1 MTKNNSRPDHGPLI
15 GGMVL
20 ILVGTFLL
28 IAKMGYLPYGLI
40 FHFWPMIFIMIGV
53 VKLAY
58 GSDRVV
64 GTILIGVGLL
74 LQLSEIGVLHVH
86 FWDLWPLVVI
96 AAGGVMLWQAL
107 GGRELLPGTSNPQ
120 FDSVYIFGGT
130 ERKVNTKN
138 FKGGRLLA
146 VFGGYKLDF
155 ERAEMEGN
163 EVVLEASAICGGGE
177 IIVPQHWL
185 VSIQGTAMFGGY
197 EDKARHVQTDPS
209 QPTKT
214 LILKGFV
221 MFGGISIKN

>member
-1 MTKNNSRPDHGPLI
+1 MRSDSNSVQDRGPLYGGVVFIVI
-15 GGMVL
+15 GVC
-20 ILVGTFLL
+20 LL
-28 IAKMGYLPYGLI
+28 LAKLGYVPYGLLL
-40 FHFWPMIFIMIGV
+40 HFWPMIFI
-53 VKLAY
+53 L
-58 GSDRVV
+58 
-64 GTILIGVGLL
+64 VGLL
-74 LQLSEIGVLHVH
+74 KMTYARDRAVGSVLIAAGVFLQLTEIGVLNLH
-86 FWDLWPLVVI
+86 FWDLWPLLVI
-96 AAGGVMLWQAL
+96 AAGGIMLWQAL
-107 GGRELLPGTSNPQ
+107 GGQVLDRGSNPQ
-120 FDSVYIFGGT
+120 FDSIYVFGGA

-138 FKGGRLLA
+138 FKGGRLIA
-146 VFGGYKLDF
+146 IFGGYKLDF

-214 LILKGFV
+214 LILRGFV